1 MRRTHS
7 HPRNAGFT
15 LAEMLVAMALLAV
28 LAAAVVPSIL
38 NQVNK
43 GEVNRVAQDLRAV
56 GNSTKLFYSDVQR
69 WPASLTSLTVAPTKD
84 STDIT
89 GVAIGAGLADRWS
102 GPYLESVVANTDSLR
117 TGFAGAIQRTFV
129 RDHWT
134 SLAVGDTFLVLN
146 VSGLTADDARKVSKV
161 LDGDTSTTKGAVR
174 YDATGKLLK
183 YFATP
188 KNLP

>member
-69 WPASLTSLTVAPTKD
+69 WPVSLTSLTVKQT
-84 STDIT
+84 STDT
-89 GVAIGAGLADRWS
+89 TFGGVKLASLADRWT
-102 GPYLESVVANTDSLR
+102 GPYLEQVVASGDSLT
-117 TGFAGAIQRTFV
+117 TGFNASIQGTFV
-129 RDHWT
+129 KEPWT
-134 SLAVGDTFLVLN
+134 AGGTDTFVVVK
-146 VSGLTADDARKVSKV
+146 VSGLTKGDVQKVSKV
-161 LDGDTSTTKGAVR
+161 ISGDTLIDNSGAVR
-174 YDATGKLLK
+174 WDATNSIMK